1 MATVPSSSP
10 EPLIINGQK
19 IAADILAEVRHCVEH
34 EGITPGLAVVLVG
47 SDPASSVYVRNKSTR
62 ARECGFLSRQV
73 DLNADVSE
81 AELLRIIAELNE
93 DPAIHGIL
101 VQLPLPRHIDSKRV
115 IESIDPSK
123 DVDGFHYAN
132 AGRLSTGAIESAL
145 VPCTPLGVMRL
156 IKQTIGSDLSGKH
169 AVVVGRSNI
178 VGKPLAHLL
187 LHENCTVSIVHSRTA
202 EPEALAKQADIL
214 IAAVGVP
221 KLVKASWVK
230 QGAVVIDVGIN
241 RELDADGKA
250 RLVGD
255 VDFEQVSPLA
265 SAITPVPGGV
275 GPMTIA
281 MLLQNTLVA
290 ARRAQQRSKA

>member
-1 MATVPSSSP
+1 MDTVPSSSP
-10 EPLIINGQK
+10 KPVIINGQK

-34 EGITPGLAVVLVG
+34 EGIKPGLAVVLVG
-47 SDPASSVYVRNKSTR
+47 SDPASAVYVRNKSTR
-62 ARECGFLSRQV
+62 ARECGLMSRQI
-73 DLNADVSE
+73 DLTADVSE
-81 AELLRIIAELNE
+81 TELLRIIAQLNE
-93 DPAIHGIL
+93 DPAVHGIL
-101 VQLPLPRHIDSKRV
+101 VQLPLPRHIDSKHV

-132 AGRLSTGAIESAL
+132 AGRLSTGAVECAL
-145 VPCTPLGVMRL
+145 VPCTPLGVMQL
-156 IKQTIGSDLSGKH
+156 IKQTVGADLSCKH
-169 AVVVGRSNI
+169 AVVIGRSNI
-178 VGKPLAHLL
+178 VGKPLANLL
-187 LHENCTVSIVHSRTA
+187 LNENCTVSIVHSRTA
-202 EPEALAKQADIL
+202 QPEALARQADIL
-214 IAAVGVP
+214 IAAVGAP

-241 RELDADGKA
+241 RELDANGKA

-281 MLLQNTLVA
+281 MLLQNTLLA